1 MRIQL
6 LSHPGCPNASA
17 ARERLLEALVI
28 AGVAAEIEELDT
40 TSAATPDELRGW
52 GSPTVLIDGED
63 VAGEH
68 PSGGVSCR
76 RYRGADGQMS
86 GAPTV
91 SLLVAVLQ
99 AHAR

>member
-17 ARERLLEALVI
+17 AREQILKACVI
-28 AGVAAEIEELDT
+28 AGVAAEIEEIDT
-40 TSAATPDELRGW
+40 MSEATPEQLRGW

-63 VAGEH
+63 LVGES
-68 PSGGVSCR
+68 PSGRASCR
-76 RYRGADGQMS
+76 LYRGGDGESS

-91 SLLVAVLQ
+91 SLLVTVLRHC
-99 AHAR
+99 AG